1 MGMFKDMLK
10 SNESIFRDSIP
21 LDYDY
26 QPKRIT
32 SREKEQQQI
41 VFSIKP
47 LLQKRNGRNLI
58 ITGKPGLGKTV
69 VCRHILSDIED
80 ETDEI
85 IPIYI
90 NCWKKNTSYKI
101 ANEICNLIGYKFTQ
115 NKRTD
120 ELLNVIIKELNKE
133 SVVFVFDEID
143 KVEDFDFMY
152 SFLEEIYRKTFIL
165 ITNYK
170 EWIINLD
177 ERIKS
182 RLTPETM
189 EFTQYNA
196 SQIKDILSERK
207 KYAFVEG
214 VWDENA
220 FDKIIE
226 ETTELGDVRKGLFF
240 MRESG
245 NTAEDKSS
253 KNITTEHVEEALKKI
268 QEFSVANKEELDPE
282 NKFILDVIKDN
293 SGKKIGELFKTYEEK
308 GGKGNYKAFQRRIKK
323 LEDNKF
329 ITTEKISGG
338 AEGKTTIINFQQK
351 TLSDF

>member
-10 SNESIFRDSIP
+10 SGESLFRDPIP

-32 SREKEQQQI
+32 GREKEQQQI
-41 VFSIKP
+41 VFSIRP

-69 VCRHILSDIED
+69 VCRHILKDIED

-101 ANEICNLIGYKFTQ
+101 ALEICNLIGYKFTQ

-120 ELLNVIIKELNKE
+120 ELLKIIIKELNKKT
-133 SVVFVFDEID
+133 VVFAFDEID
-143 KVEDFDFMY
+143 KVEDFDFLY
-152 SFLEEIYRKTFIL
+152 TFLEEIYRKTIIL
-165 ITNYK
+165 ITNYR
-170 EWIINLD
+170 EWIVNLD

-182 RLTPETM
+182 RLTPETL
-189 EFTQYNA
+189 EFMPYNA
-196 SQIKDILSERK
+196 VQIKEILSERK
-207 KYAFVEG
+207 KYAFVES
-214 VWDENA
+214 VWEDNA
-220 FDKIIE
+220 FEKIISK
-226 ETTELGDVRKGLFF
+226 TTELWDVRKGLFF
-240 MRESG
+240 MREAG
-245 NTAEDKSS
+245 NTAEEHSS
-253 KNITTEHVEEALKKI
+253 RKITAEHVETALKKLD
-268 QEFSVANKEELDPE
+268 EFSIKSKEELDAE
-282 NKFILDVIKDN
+282 NKFILDIIKEN
-293 SGKKIGELFKTYEEK
+293 SGKKIGELFKIYEEK
-308 GGKGNYKAFQRRIKK
+308 GGKGNYKAFQRKIKK

-338 AEGKTTIINFQQK
+338 VEGKTTIINYSQK
-351 TLSDF
+351 TLGEF